1 MFSTAWS
8 APHPVVE
15 ALSKKFPDVSFHHE
29 WADEDIGYNC
39 GSMDYRNGE
48 VVSAFEPE
56 SMKEAIAF
64 ANRVWGYDEEEN
76 TEDMSDAVATNSPKM
91 TMA

>member
-1 MFSTAWS
+1 
-8 APHPVVE
+8 VE

-64 ANRVWGYDEEEN
+64 ANRVWGYDDEEEI
-76 TEDMSDAVATNSPKM
+76 TENVSDTVPTKSPKM